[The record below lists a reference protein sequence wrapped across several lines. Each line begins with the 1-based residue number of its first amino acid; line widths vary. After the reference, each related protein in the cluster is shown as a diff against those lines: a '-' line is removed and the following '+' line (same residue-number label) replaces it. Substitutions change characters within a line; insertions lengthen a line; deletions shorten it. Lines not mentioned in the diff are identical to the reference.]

1 MVIICSRRGWFL
13 CRTLSSKKLKAHI
26 GKSEMRRGR
35 VKVYISVGF
44 LHISEINK
52 ILGKVGITNMA
63 YLTTTGSGQP
73 VLILKEGTTRS
84 RGKEAQRNNIMAARV
99 IGEVLKTTLGPRGMD
114 KMLIDSLGDITITN
128 DGAAI
133 LKEIDVEHPAAKMMV
148 EIAKTQD
155 DMVGD
160 GTTSAVVLA
169 SELLKRAEELL
180 EQNIHP
186 TILVS
191 GFRKASQKAIEVI
204 NKTAVPLDINDR
216 KTLLKVALT
225 SMSSKAIGGAK
236 DHLAEI
242 SIDAVK
248 QIAEQRGEKTI
259 ADIDNIQLI
268 KKTGKSLL
276 ETELIQGIIIDKEVV
291 NPGMLKMKENAKIA
305 LIDSAL
311 EIEKTEISAEIRIK
325 DPTQMKAFLDQ
336 ENDMM
341 QDMVVKI
348 KASGANVIF
357 CQKGIDDMVQH
368 FLAKEGIIAA
378 RRVKESDMEKLAR
391 ATGGRIISDLDD
403 LKKADLGSAGLVEER
418 KIGDDKMI
426 FVEKCKDPHS
436 VAILIRAGLE
446 RMVDE
451 AERAMT
457 DSLSVVSDVIE
468 NSQIVPGGG
477 AIEIEIAKEL
487 RKYATKVG
495 GREQLAVEAF
505 ADAVEVIPRTLAE
518 NAGLE
523 PIDILV
529 ELRSTHDKADGK
541 FTGINVF
548 TGKLQDSVA
557 NGVIEPIVVKEQAI
571 KSAAES
577 AAMILRIDDVITA
590 KAPKAPAGGPG
601 GMPGGMG
608 EE

>member
-1 MVIICSRRGWFL
+1 
-13 CRTLSSKKLKAHI
+13 
-26 GKSEMRRGR
+26 
-35 VKVYISVGF
+35 
-44 LHISEINK
+44 
-52 ILGKVGITNMA
+52 MA

-169 SELLKRAEELL
+169 SELLKKAEELL
-180 EQNIHP
+180 DQNIHP

-191 GFRKASQKAIEVI
+191 GFRKASVKAIEVI
-204 NKTAVPLDINDR
+204 NKAAVPLDINDR

-225 SMSSKAIGGAK
+225 SMSSKAVGSAR

-248 QIAEQRGEKTI
+248 QIAEQRGDKTI

-276 ETELIQGIIIDKEVV
+276 ETQLIRGIIIDKEVV
-291 NPGMLKMKENAKIA
+291 NPNMPKKKENAKIA
-305 LIDSAL
+305 LLDSAL

-325 DPTQMKAFLDQ
+325 DPSQMKAFLDQ
-336 ENDMM
+336 ETDMM
-341 QDMVVKI
+341 QDMVTKI
-348 KASGANVIF
+348 KASGADVIF

-391 ATGGRIISDLDD
+391 ATGARISSDLDD
-403 LKKADLGSAGLVEER
+403 LKKSDLGSAGHVEER

-457 DSLSVVSDVIE
+457 DSLSVISDVIE
-468 NSQIVPGGG
+468 NNKIVAGGG
-477 AIEIEIAKEL
+477 AVEIEISKEL
-487 RKYATKVG
+487 RKYATTVG

-518 NAGLE
+518 NGGLE

-529 ELRSTHDKADGK
+529 ELRQVHDKATGK
-541 FTGINVF
+541 NMGINVF
-548 TGKLQDSVA
+548 NGKLQDSIA
-557 NGVIEPIVVKEQAI
+557 TGVIEPIMVKEQAI

-577 AAMILRIDDVITA
+577 AALILRIDDVITA
-590 KAPKAPAGGPG
+590 KAPKGAPG

>member
-1 MVIICSRRGWFL
+1 
-13 CRTLSSKKLKAHI
+13 
-26 GKSEMRRGR
+26 
-35 VKVYISVGF
+35 
-44 LHISEINK
+44 
-52 ILGKVGITNMA
+52 MA

-169 SELLKRAEELL
+169 SELLKKAEELL
-180 EQNIHP
+180 DQNIHP

-191 GFRKASQKAIEVI
+191 GFRKASVKAIEVI

-225 SMSSKAIGGAK
+225 SMSSKAVGGAR

-248 QIAEQRGEKTI
+248 QIAEQRGDKII

-276 ETELIQGIIIDKEVV
+276 ETQLIRGIIIDKEIV
-291 NPGMLKMKENAKIA
+291 NPNMPKMKENAKIA
-305 LIDSAL
+305 LLDSAL

-325 DPTQMKAFLDQ
+325 DPSQMKAFLDQ
-336 ENDMM
+336 ETDMM
-341 QDMVVKI
+341 QNMVTKI
-348 KASGANVIF
+348 KASGADVIF
-357 CQKGIDDMVQH
+357 CQKGVDDMVQH

-391 ATGGRIISDLDD
+391 ATGAKISSDLDD
-403 LKKADLGSAGLVEER
+403 LKKTDLGIAGHVEER

-451 AERAMT
+451 AERAMI
-457 DSLSVVSDVIE
+457 DSLSVISDVIE
-468 NSQIVPGGG
+468 NNKIVPGGG

-487 RKYATKVG
+487 RKYATTVG

-518 NAGLE
+518 NGGLE

-529 ELRSTHDKADGK
+529 ELRQVHDKATGK
-541 FTGINVF
+541 NMGINVF
-548 TGKLQDSVA
+548 TGKLQDSIA
-557 NGVIEPIVVKEQAI
+557 SGVIEPIMVKEQAI

-577 AAMILRIDDVITA
+577 AALILRIDDVITA
-590 KAPKAPAGGPG
+590 KAPKGAPG

>member
-1 MVIICSRRGWFL
+1 
-13 CRTLSSKKLKAHI
+13 
-26 GKSEMRRGR
+26 
-35 VKVYISVGF
+35 
-44 LHISEINK
+44 
-52 ILGKVGITNMA
+52 MA

-169 SELLKRAEELL
+169 SELLKKAEELL
-180 EQNIHP
+180 DQNIHP

-191 GFRKASQKAIEVI
+191 GYRKASQKAIEVI
-204 NKTAVPLDINDR
+204 NKIAEPLDTNDR
-216 KTLLKVALT
+216 KKLLKVALT
-225 SMSSKAIGGAK
+225 SMSSKAVGSARE
-236 DHLAEI
+236 HLAEI

-248 QIAEQRGEKTI
+248 QIAEQRGDKTI

-276 ETELIQGIIIDKEVV
+276 ETQLIRGIIIDKEVV
-291 NPGMLKMKENAKIA
+291 NPGMPKTIQNAKIA
-305 LIDSAL
+305 LLDSAL

-325 DPTQMKAFLDQ
+325 DPAQMKAFLDQ

-341 QDMVVKI
+341 QDMVKKV

-368 FLAKEGIIAA
+368 FLSKEGIMAA

-391 ATGGRIISDLDD
+391 ATGGRIISNLDD
-403 LKKADLGSAGLVEER
+403 LKKEDLGMAGLVEER

-468 NSQIVPGGG
+468 NNKIVPGGG
-477 AIEIEIAKEL
+477 ALEIEIAKEL

-529 ELRSTHDKADGK
+529 ELRATHDKEDGK
-541 FTGINVF
+541 NKGINVF
-548 TGKLQDSVA
+548 SGKLQNSIE
-557 NGVIEPIVVKEQAI
+557 NGVVEPIVVKEQAI

-577 AAMILRIDDVITA
+577 AAMILRIDDIITA
-590 KAPKAPAGGPG
+590 KAPKAPASGPGG

>member
-1 MVIICSRRGWFL
+1 
-13 CRTLSSKKLKAHI
+13 
-26 GKSEMRRGR
+26 
-35 VKVYISVGF
+35 
-44 LHISEINK
+44 
-52 ILGKVGITNMA
+52 MA

-73 VLILKEGTTRS
+73 VLILKEGTTRN

-128 DGAAI
+128 DGATI

-169 SELLKRAEELL
+169 SELLKKAEELL

-191 GFRKASQKAIEVI
+191 GYRKAAQKAIEVI
-204 NKTAVPLDINDR
+204 GKIAEPLDVKDQ

-225 SMSSKAIGGAK
+225 STSSKSVGSARE
-236 DHLAEI
+236 HLAEI

-248 QIAEQRGEKTI
+248 QIVETRGDKTL
-259 ADIDNIQLI
+259 ADIDNIQII

-276 ETELIQGIIIDKEVV
+276 ETQLIKGIIVDKEVV
-291 NPGMLKMKENAKIA
+291 NPGMPKVKQNATIA
-305 LIDSAL
+305 LLDSPL

-336 ENDMM
+336 ETDMLKEM
-341 QDMVVKI
+341 ADKL
-348 KASGANVIF
+348 KAVGADVIF

-368 FLAKEGIIAA
+368 FLAKEGIMAA

-391 ATGGRIISDLDD
+391 ATGAKVSSDLDD
-403 LKKADLGSAGLVEER
+403 LKKDDLGKAGLVEER
-418 KIGDDKMI
+418 KIGEDKMI

-436 VAILIRAGLE
+436 VAILLRAGLE
-446 RMVDE
+446 RMIDE
-451 AERAMT
+451 AERALT

-468 NSQIVPGGG
+468 NNKIVPGGG
-477 AIEIEIAKEL
+477 AVEMELSKEL
-487 RKYATKVG
+487 RKYATTVG
-495 GREQLAVEAF
+495 GREQLAIEAF
-505 ADAVEVIPRTLAE
+505 AEAIEVIARTLAE
-518 NAGLE
+518 NAGLD
-523 PIDILV
+523 PIDILAQ
-529 ELRSTHDKADGK
+529 LRTTHDTAENKNK
-541 FTGINVF
+541 GINVYE
-548 TGKLQDSVA
+548 GKLQDSIQ
-557 NGVIEPIVVKEQAI
+557 NGVIEPIMVKEQAI

-577 AAMILRIDDVITA
+577 AAMILRIDDVITS
-590 KAPKAPAGGPG
+590 KAPKGGPG

>member
-1 MVIICSRRGWFL
+1 
-13 CRTLSSKKLKAHI
+13 
-26 GKSEMRRGR
+26 
-35 VKVYISVGF
+35 
-44 LHISEINK
+44 
-52 ILGKVGITNMA
+52 MA

-73 VLILKEGTTRS
+73 VLILKEGTSRS

-133 LKEIDVEHPAAKMMV
+133 LDEIDVEHPAAKMMV

-169 SELLKRAEELL
+169 SELLKKAEELL
-180 EQNIHP
+180 DQSIHP

-191 GFRKASQKAIEVI
+191 GYRKAAQKAIETISKVS
-204 NKTAVPLDINDR
+204 VPVKIEDR

-225 SMSSKAIGGAK
+225 SMSSKAVGAARE
-236 DHLAEI
+236 HLAEI
-242 SIDAVK
+242 AIDAVK
-248 QIAEQRGEKTI
+248 QIAEQRGDKKI
-259 ADIDNIQLI
+259 ADIDNIQLV

-276 ETELIQGIIIDKEVV
+276 ETQLVSGIIIDKEIVHS
-291 NPGMLKMKENAKIA
+291 GMPKKKENAKIA
-305 LIDSAL
+305 LLDSAL
-311 EIEKTEISAEIRIK
+311 EIEKTEMSAEIRIR

-336 ENDMM
+336 ETSMM
-341 QDMVVKI
+341 QKMAQKI
-348 KASGANVIF
+348 KASKADVVF

-391 ATGGRIISDLDD
+391 ATGARITSDLDD
-403 LKKADLGSAGLVEER
+403 LKKEDLGLAGVVEER

-457 DSLSVVSDVIE
+457 DALSVVSDVVE
-468 NSQIVPGGG
+468 NSKIVAGGG
-477 AIEIEIAKEL
+477 AVEVEVAKEL
-487 RKYATKVG
+487 RRYATTVG

-505 ADAVEVIPRTLAE
+505 ADAVEVIPKTLAE

-523 PIDILV
+523 PIDIIV
-529 ELRSTHDKADGK
+529 ELRSTHEKEDGK
-541 FTGINVF
+541 YKGVNVF
-548 TGKLQDSVA
+548 TGKLQDSIEK
-557 NGVIEPIVVKEQAI
+557 GVIEPAVVKEQAI

-590 KAPKAPAGGPG
+590 KSPKGGPGG
-601 GMPGGMG
+601 GMPGGPEG

>member
-1 MVIICSRRGWFL
+1 
-13 CRTLSSKKLKAHI
+13 
-26 GKSEMRRGR
+26 
-35 VKVYISVGF
+35 
-44 LHISEINK
+44 
-52 ILGKVGITNMA
+52 MA

-169 SELLKRAEELL
+169 SELLKKAEELL
-180 EQNIHP
+180 DQNIHP

-191 GFRKASQKAIEVI
+191 GYRKAAVKAMEVI
-204 NKTAVPLDINDR
+204 NKTSVPLDVNDR
-216 KTLLKVALT
+216 QTLLKVALT
-225 SMSSKAIGGAK
+225 SMSSKAVGSAK

-248 QIAEQRGEKTI
+248 QIAEKRGDKTI

-276 ETELIQGIIIDKEVV
+276 ETQLIQGIIIDKEVV
-291 NPGMLKMKENAKIA
+291 NPGMPKIKENAKIA
-305 LIDSAL
+305 LLDSAL
-311 EIEKTEISAEIRIK
+311 EIEKTEITAEIRIK
-325 DPTQMKAFLDQ
+325 DPSQMKAFLDQ

-341 QDMVVKI
+341 QDMVTKI
-348 KASGANVIF
+348 KASGADVIF

-368 FLAKEGIIAA
+368 FLAKEGIMAA

-391 ATGGRIISDLDD
+391 ATGGRIVSDLDD
-403 LKKADLGSAGLVEER
+403 LKKADLGLAGHVEER

-451 AERAMT
+451 AERAMI

-468 NSQIVPGGG
+468 NNKIVPGGG

-518 NAGLE
+518 NGGLE

-529 ELRSTHDKADGK
+529 ELRQVHDKENGK
-541 FTGINVF
+541 FMGINIF
-548 TGKLQDSVA
+548 TGKLQDSIA
-557 NGVIEPIVVKEQAI
+557 NGVIEPIMVKEQAI

-590 KAPKAPAGGPG
+590 KAPKGGPGGPG
-601 GMPGGMG
+601 GMPPGGMG

>member
-1 MVIICSRRGWFL
+1 
-13 CRTLSSKKLKAHI
+13 
-26 GKSEMRRGR
+26 
-35 VKVYISVGF
+35 
-44 LHISEINK
+44 
-52 ILGKVGITNMA
+52 MA

-160 GTTSAVVLA
+160 GTTSAVVIA
-169 SELLKRAEELL
+169 SELLRKAEELL
-180 EQNIHP
+180 DQNIHP

-204 NKTAVPLDINDR
+204 NKTSVPLDIND
-216 KTLLKVALT
+216 KKLLLKVALT
-225 SMSSKAIGGAK
+225 SMSSKAVGSAK
-236 DHLAEI
+236 EHLAEI
-242 SIDAVK
+242 SIEAVK

-276 ETELIQGIIIDKEVV
+276 ETELIRGIIIDKEVV
-291 NPGMLKMKENAKIA
+291 NPGMPKMKENAKIA
-305 LIDSAL
+305 LLDSAL

-325 DPTQMKAFLDQ
+325 DPSQMKAFLDQ
-336 ENDMM
+336 ETTMM
-341 QDMVVKI
+341 QDMVTKV

-368 FLAKEGIIAA
+368 FLSKAGIIAA

-391 ATGGRIISDLDD
+391 ATGGRIVSDLDD

-418 KIGDDKMI
+418 KIGDDKLI

-451 AERAMT
+451 AERAMI

-468 NSQIVPGGG
+468 NNKIVPGGG
-477 AIEIEIAKEL
+477 AIEIEISKEL

-505 ADAVEVIPRTLAE
+505 ANAVEVIPRTLAE

-529 ELRSTHDKADGK
+529 ELRSAHDKENGK
-541 FTGINVF
+541 FMGINIF
-548 TGKLQDSVA
+548 SGKLQDSIA
-557 NGVIEPIVVKEQAI
+557 NGVIEPIMVKEQAI
-571 KSAAES
+571 KSASES

-590 KAPKAPAGGPG
+590 KAPKGGPGG